1 MLILVAINFVISMNT
16 FEQIIM
22 HVGNLKSKI
31 SVEVNSIRIYHA
43 LNVYLGQ
50 ISLRILQ
57 KLVKGSFLNSMQKHT
72 HDKKTIF

>member
-57 KLVKGSFLNSMQKHT
+57 KLVKGSLFNSMQNIIMI
-72 HDKKTIF
+72 KTLF